1 MKCRNLNSLYSE
13 LRCVHQVEF
22 ERFVSLLPKILSY
35 LFCLK
40 VLVMITNLPTQVIR
54 CSTKEA
60 TKECAKESTT
70 CDDFH
75 VIYDQ

>member
-1 MKCRNLNSLYSE
+1 
-13 LRCVHQVEF
+13 
-22 ERFVSLLPKILSY
+22 
-35 LFCLK
+35 
-40 VLVMITNLPTQVIR
+40 MITNLPTQVIR